1 MINFFSYE
9 KFVVLL
15 KDKGY
20 AINVSVLIE
29 GQCNSFFY
37 LGELFCTFKKCCYAM
52 RTNNFVSQLKL

>member
-1 MINFFSYE
+1 MK

-29 GQCNSFFY
+29 GQCNSFF
-37 LGELFCTFKKCCYAM
+37 LF
-52 RTNNFVSQLKL
+52 RGIILHL